1 MKPLKESKNYA
12 ERFSSHIY
20 PKATILLVV
29 FFFSFALSAQIYHS
43 AAGLRASYGGLISY
57 KRSLNTEIMAEGIMS
72 IRWNGVIFT
81 GLIERY
87 TPAFSKENVYWY
99 YGGGMHLGFGGRDNT
114 ILPES
119 GANSKTY
126 INIGVDLIGGLEY
139 RFDNFPITASVDY
152 LPAFYFTGDRWF
164 VGEGIGLSLRYII
177 D

>member
-12 ERFSSHIY
+12 ERFNSHIY
-20 PKATILLVV
+20 LKATIFLVA
-29 FFFSFALSAQIYHS
+29 FFFSFAVQAQIYHS

-57 KRSLNTEIMAEGIMS
+57 KHTLNAQIMAEGILS
-72 IRWNGVIFT
+72 VRWDGVIFT

-87 TPAFSKENVYWY
+87 TPAFSKENMYWY
-99 YGGGMHLGFGGRDNT
+99 YGGGMHLGFCGRDNT
-114 ILPES
+114 INPES

-126 INIGVDLIGGLEY
+126 INLGADLIGGLEY
-139 RFDNFPITASVDY
+139 RFDKIPFTASVDY